1 MFNAE
6 SLLQTLRKLI
16 NTQKLVEAPQSLLR
30 VYFQM
35 NTKERKK
42 EAKLEKKKRQ
52 GERHRQKYLDSLRGN
67 DSQGASNYNDADL
80 AREVGMLKI

>member
-1 MFNAE
+1 
-6 SLLQTLRKLI
+6 
-16 NTQKLVEAPQSLLR
+16 
-30 VYFQM
+30 M

-67 DSQGASNYNDADL
+67 DSEGASNYNDADL

>member
-1 MFNAE
+1 
-6 SLLQTLRKLI
+6 
-16 NTQKLVEAPQSLLR
+16 
-30 VYFQM
+30 M

-52 GERHRQKYLDSLRGN
+52 EERHRQKYLDSLRGKV
-67 DSQGASNYNDADL
+67 SEGASNYSDADL